1 VPATTLIFWIR
12 WLPALFYNAQAQGM
26 NPMSNK
32 HLWSRCHISVI
43 ATLPLFVAL
52 SGCAER
58 RVPVYPVSGKI
69 TYKGQPPVGATV
81 VLHSL
86 NGTDTKDVAPAGTVT
101 DDGSFT
107 ITSYELGDGAPQSD
121 YVATIEWYKYQSELG
136 GAGPNVIPS
145 KYVSAKTSPVRLSVS
160 GGPAQI
166 APIIIK

>member
-1 VPATTLIFWIR
+1 MFT
-12 WLPALFYNAQAQGM
+12 
-26 NPMSNK
+26 K

-52 SGCAER
+52 SGCSEQ

-69 TYKGQPPVGATV
+69 TYKGQPPVGASV

-86 NGTDTKDVAPAGTVT
+86 SGSDAKDVVPAGTVK

-107 ITSYELGDGAPQSD
+107 VTSYDPGDGAPQGD
-121 YVATIEWYKYQSELG
+121 YVATIEWYRYQSELG

-145 KYVSAKTSPVRLSVS
+145 KYVSAKTSPVKLSVD

>member
-1 VPATTLIFWIR
+1 
-12 WLPALFYNAQAQGM
+12 
-26 NPMSNK
+26 MSIK

-43 ATLPLFVAL
+43 ATFPLFVVL
-52 SGCAER
+52 SGCSEQ

-69 TYKGQPPVGATV
+69 TYKGQPPVGASV

-86 NGTDTKDVAPAGTVT
+86 SGSDAKDVVPAGTVK

-107 ITSYELGDGAPQSD
+107 VTSYDPGDGAPQGD
-121 YVATIEWYKYQSELG
+121 YVATIEWYRYQSELG

-145 KYVSAKTSPVRLSVS
+145 KYVSAKTSPVKLSVD